1 MGNSDKVTDIS
12 YTKLLYYKRFEVSK
26 CFRLG
31 RKIISLTFLGMKGHA
46 GKWTGKSNNYIIPYS
61 NRTYPLKFIINHKKI
76 E

>member
-46 GKWTGKSNNYIIPYS
+46 GKWTGKSNNYIIHIPIGLI
-61 NRTYPLKFIINHKKI
+61 PLSLLYIIKK
-76 E
+76 